1 MRIHRTVIAAMAVML
16 STAGHAQ
23 TNRLAAAAEAM
34 GAATLNSIQ
43 FTGSGDVFSFGQA
56 FEPGQRWP
64 RFIQRTYNAAIN
76 YQTPGMRLIQ
86 VRSQGEHPPRGGG
99 AQAVAADQRTVQ
111 VVSGKFAWQGDGAQA
126 AANPGAVSERTLRLW
141 TTPQGVIKAALAN
154 AGRVDGDTVTVKVDG
169 RDLKATLNAQNLV
182 EKVSYLSTDEVIGDY
197 PIEIAYTDYADF
209 GGIKFPRHIVQSE
222 DGFPTLD
229 ITVSEVRP
237 NATVALD
244 VPANVQNAAPP
255 AMRVSVDKLAD
266 GVWYFGTPNA
276 RNWAVEFQDHVV
288 VVEGIGSEARSLAVI
303 EEIKKV
309 IPNKPIRYVINTHA
323 HYDHAGGLRTYVAQG
338 ATIVTHETNKPF
350 FERVWARPRTL
361 APDLLSKTPRPATF
375 ETVSDKKVMTDG
387 NRTIEIYFMKGTSH
401 NVANMLVYMPKEGL
415 LFWGDGYNP
424 PAGNDPRDFGRTPEQ
439 MIDLYRVITM
449 NNLDVKTVAP
459 AHGAGAKPYDNL
471 KKAIG
476 LIPL

>member
-34 GAATLNSIQ
+34 GATNLNSIQ

-387 NRTIEIYFMKGTSH
+387 NKTIEIYFMKGTSH

-449 NNLDVKTVAP
+449 NNLNVKTVAP